1 MNEKI
6 SVIIP
11 VYNRAA
17 TIRRAVDS
25 VLSQT
30 VKAYEI
36 IVVDDGSTDETPQIL
51 NSYGDLISIITQEN
65 QGVSAARNRG
75 INRAKGDWIALL
87 DSDDEWLPKKLQ
99 YALEFIRLNPQI
111 KIFQTEEIWVRNG
124 RRVNPKIKH
133 KKLSGNIFKESLPLC
148 IISPSAVV
156 LKKTLFNELG
166 FFDEDLPVCEDY
178 DLWLRITKRYAVG
191 LDERAGI
198 IKYGGHADQLS
209 HSYPVMDIYRIK
221 AMEKH
226 MNDDQL
232 RPLVLPEII
241 KKLEIVISGALKR
254 RKDVILL
261 QKKLDKY
268 KAMLT

>member
-1 MNEKI
+1 MNKKI

-36 IVVDDGSTDETPQIL
+36 IVIDDGSTDETPQIL
-51 NSYGDLISIITQEN
+51 KSYGDLISIITQEN
-65 QGVSAARNRG
+65 RGVSAARNAG
-75 INRAKGDWIALL
+75 IKIAKGDWIALL
-87 DSDDEWLPKKLQ
+87 DSDDEWLPKKIE
-99 YALEFIRLNPQI
+99 YAVEFIRQNPQI

-124 RRVNPKIKH
+124 RRVNPRVKH

-156 LKKTLFNELG
+156 LKKMLFNEVG

-178 DLWLRITKRYAVG
+178 DLWLRITKNYKVG

-226 MNDDQL
+226 INDERL
-232 RPLVLPEII
+232 RLHVLPEIV
-241 KKLEIVISGALKR
+241 KKLEIVITGALKR
-254 RKDVILL
+254 QKDVRRL

-268 KAMLT
+268 KSMLT